1 MKYAYLRNSK
11 QQDLQIMKKLVLCII
26 MAAMCAPMFSQTRQ
40 ERLTGH
46 VYYFASDSLYGRAA
60 GSEYAAKAAAYIVNE
75 YESMGLKPFYDD
87 WYMPFTTNGKD
98 YKNVVAVL
106 EGNDPK
112 LKDQYIVIGAHYD
125 HLGVKKGQI
134 YNGADDNA
142 SGSAAVIEIARAL
155 CANRDKLKRTVVIAA
170 FDAEELGLYGS
181 NALADRMLGED
192 GLDVRLMMSVDMVGW
207 YRATNSLTLQGV
219 ATIKDSRRVLQTEKL
234 NLKLR
239 NFEWS
244 PVTATDTEGFAKRQV
259 PTLAISTGI
268 KSPYHKPED
277 DADLIDYEGLDKVT
291 DYLTDLTMEV
301 ASDENFA
308 ASGRVARKH
317 RSGHPILEV
326 ALSPTIGS
334 SHFNF
339 PDAPFE
345 GKTAFSY
352 GGGVSAQLNFGHLSH
367 FGLKA
372 DALYL
377 QASAPY
383 PDATAIYSSSLKYKG
398 SELRVPV
405 QLIYQG
411 GGSGTAFLGFGGYYG
426 HRFKTSLASPWTVRT
441 EELGLSWEFGLK
453 VGGMGLSVLWM
464 SSLTPFFD
472 EKSAPSVRQGTA
484 LVRLNKYF

>member
-1 MKYAYLRNSK
+1 
-11 QQDLQIMKKLVLCII
+11 MKKLVFCII
-26 MAAMCAPMFSQTRQ
+26 LTATCATMFSQTRK
-40 ERLTGH
+40 ERLTEH
-46 VYYFASDSLYGRAA
+46 VYYFAADSLNGRAA
-60 GSEYAAKAAAYIVNE
+60 GSPDAAKAAAYIVNE

-87 WYMPFTTNGKD
+87 WYMPFNTNGKD

-106 EGNDPK
+106 EGNDPE
-112 LKDQYIVIGAHYD
+112 LKNQYIVIGAHYD

-155 CANRDKLKRTVVIAA
+155 CSNRDKLKRTVVIAA

-207 YRATNSLTLQGV
+207 YKATNSLTLMGV

-234 NLKLR
+234 NIKLK

-277 DADLIDYEGLDKVT
+277 DADLIDYDGLDKVT

-301 ASDENFA
+301 ASDESFA

-326 ALSPTIGS
+326 SLSPAIGS

-345 GKTAFSY
+345 GKTGFSY

-367 FGLKA
+367 FGIKA

-383 PDATAIYSSSLKYKG
+383 LDETAVYSSSLRYKG

-411 GGSGTAFLGFGGYYG
+411 GGTGTAFLGFGGYYG
-426 HRFKTSLASPWTVRT
+426 HRFKTSLPSDWTVRT
-441 EELGLSWEFGLK
+441 EDFGLSTELGLK
-453 VGGMGLSVLWM
+453 VGGFGLSVIWM
-464 SSLTPFFD
+464 SSLTPFFN

-484 LVRLNKYF
+484 LVKLNKYF

>member
-1 MKYAYLRNSK
+1 
-11 QQDLQIMKKLVLCII
+11 MKKLVFCII
-26 MAAMCAPMFSQTRQ
+26 LAATCVTMFSQTRK
-40 ERLTGH
+40 ERLTEH
-46 VYYFASDSLYGRAA
+46 VYYFAADSLNGRAA
-60 GSEYAAKAAAYIVNE
+60 GSPDAAKAAAYIVNE

-87 WYMPFTTNGKD
+87 WYMPFNTKGKD

-106 EGNDPK
+106 EGNDPE
-112 LKDQYIVIGAHYD
+112 LKNQYIVIGAHYD

-142 SGSAAVIEIARAL
+142 SGSAALIEIARAL
-155 CANRDKLKRTVVIAA
+155 CSNRDKLKRTVVIAA

-207 YRATNSLTLQGV
+207 YKATNSLTLMGV

-234 NLKLR
+234 NLKLK

-277 DADLIDYEGLDKVT
+277 DADLIDYDGLDKVT
-291 DYLTDLTMEV
+291 DYLTDLTME
-301 ASDENFA
+301 AATDETLA

-317 RSGHPILEV
+317 MNGHPILEV
-326 ALSPTIGS
+326 GLSLGAGS

-345 GKTAFSY
+345 GKTGFSY
-352 GGGVSAQLNFGHLSH
+352 GGGVSAQLSFGHRSH
-367 FGLKA
+367 FGIKA

-377 QASAPY
+377 QTSAPY
-383 PDATAIYSSSLKYKG
+383 LDETAVYSSSLKYKG

-411 GGSGTAFLGFGGYYG
+411 GGTGTAFLGFGGYYG
-426 HRFKTSLASPWTVRT
+426 HRFKTSLSSDWTVRT
-441 EELGLSWEFGLK
+441 EDFGLSSELGLK
-453 VGGMGLSVLWM
+453 VGGFGLSVIWM
-464 SSLTPFFD
+464 SSLTPFFN

-484 LVRLNKYF
+484 LVKLNKYF

>member
-1 MKYAYLRNSK
+1 
-11 QQDLQIMKKLVLCII
+11 MKKLVFCII
-26 MAAMCAPMFSQTRQ
+26 LAATCATMFSQTRK

-46 VYYFASDSLYGRAA
+46 VYYFAADSLNGRAA
-60 GSEYAAKAAAYIVNE
+60 GSPDAAKAAAYIVNE
-75 YESMGLKPFYDD
+75 YESMGLKPLYDD
-87 WYMPFTTNGKD
+87 WYMPFNTNGKD

-106 EGNDPK
+106 EGNDPE
-112 LKDQYIVIGAHYD
+112 LKNQYIVIGAHYD

-155 CANRDKLKRTVVIAA
+155 CSNRDKLKRTVVIAA

-207 YRATNSLTLQGV
+207 YKATNSLTLMGV

-234 NLKLR
+234 NLKLK

-277 DADLIDYEGLDKVT
+277 DADLIDYDGLDKVT

-301 ASDENFA
+301 ASDESVA

-326 ALSPTIGS
+326 SLSPAIGS

-345 GKTAFSY
+345 GKTGFSY

-367 FGLKA
+367 FGIKA

-383 PDATAIYSSSLKYKG
+383 LDETAVYSSSLKYKG

-411 GGSGTAFLGFGGYYG
+411 GGTGTAFLGFGGYYG
-426 HRFKTSLASPWTVRT
+426 HRFKTSLPSDWTVRT
-441 EELGLSWEFGLK
+441 EDFGLSTELGLK
-453 VGGMGLSVLWM
+453 VGGFGLSVIWM
-464 SSLTPFFD
+464 SSLTPFFN

-484 LVRLNKYF
+484 LVKLNKYF